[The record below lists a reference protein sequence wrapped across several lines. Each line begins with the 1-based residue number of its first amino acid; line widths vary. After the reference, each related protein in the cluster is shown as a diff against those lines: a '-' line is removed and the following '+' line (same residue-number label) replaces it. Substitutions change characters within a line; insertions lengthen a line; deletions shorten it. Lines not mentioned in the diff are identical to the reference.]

1 MDGPTHRY
9 LESSPGCW
17 HVYGQVL
24 SREYSDLAFATLHRL
39 TVDSYAV
46 QHPGHPSPQTI
57 QSIGLH
63 LLSLHLVLERGL
75 AASYATRIMAG
86 ATKTKERFFW
96 LPPPTSLGAITVSDV
111 VAATEPVEHEKRVRA
126 WAESAWS
133 AWAEH
138 HATVRAWAPV
148 EE

>member
-1 MDGPTHRY
+1 MEGPTHRY

-24 SREYSDLAFATLHRL
+24 AREYGDRAFATLHRL

-57 QSIGLH
+57 PSVCLH
-63 LLSLHLVLERGL
+63 LLSLYLVLERHLPTG
-75 AASYATRIMAG
+75 YATRIMAA
-86 ATKTKERFFW
+86 ATRTKERFFW
-96 LPPPTSLGAITVSDV
+96 LAPPTSLGAITVCD
-111 VAATEPVEHEKRVRA
+111 ALPAKTPHEHAEKVRA
-126 WAESAWS
+126 WAASAWS

-138 HATVRAWAPV
+138 HATVRAWALV
-148 EE
+148 EG

>member
-1 MDGPTHRY
+1 MNGPTHRY

-57 QSIGLH
+57 QSVCLH
-63 LLSLHLVLERGL
+63 LLSLHLVLERQL
-75 AASYATRIMAG
+75 AAAYATRIMAA
-86 ATKTKERFFW
+86 ATTTKDRFFW

-111 VAATEPVEHEKRVRA
+111 VPAATPEEHTEKVRA

-138 HATVRAWAPV
+138 PATVRAWAAT
-148 EE
+148 